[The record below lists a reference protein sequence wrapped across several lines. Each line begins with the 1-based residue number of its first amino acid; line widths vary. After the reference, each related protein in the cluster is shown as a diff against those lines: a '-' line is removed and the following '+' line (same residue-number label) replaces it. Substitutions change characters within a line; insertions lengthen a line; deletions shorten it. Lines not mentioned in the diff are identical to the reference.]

1 MSVSNASEQAL
12 STASTPTGR
21 GRLALWL
28 VTAPTTGAIIMALEL
43 VAFRLYAPYFGYSIY
58 VWGSMISVVMLALSS
73 GYALGGW
80 VADRSPADGTLYGI
94 ILLSGI
100 YQLLIVLTVGSLLP
114 WFAHFGEF
122 AGPVGAT
129 LIIFAL
135 PMVALAAVS
144 PIVIR
149 LLARAGRVGSSVG
162 AVLALSTAGGI
173 GGVLGTSFGLVPRVG
188 TQATLKILC
197 ALSIVMGV
205 VGLTTRRRTA
215 LVALLA
221 LPLLQVLPEAPNPED
236 TIWTSESPYNLVRV
250 VRRGKTLF
258 LFLNDEASVH
268 TIRDE
273 VVGLTGYYYD
283 DFALG
288 PLLVPGRRALVLG
301 MGAGGSITAMRAAA
315 ADIKVDA
322 VEIDP
327 KVVEAGV
334 RFFGLPARPGWLHV
348 NLADARP
355 WLARSPNRYDI
366 VQVDLYQ
373 GGPYIPFYLATVE
386 FFGLVRGHMAEGAV
400 LMMNI
405 FDASSDQHLVL
416 STVATLKRV
425 FASVFVLSRQDMNRI
440 IFAFPEERSVGSIES
455 AFHQDAGS
463 EPVRQL
469 ALQAATAIRD
479 LVPPPGTVVFTDD
492 RAPIEEMTRR
502 MLADAHSP
510 AAQRASPTWKP

>member
-1 MSVSNASEQAL
+1 
-12 STASTPTGR
+12 
-21 GRLALWL
+21 
-28 VTAPTTGAIIMALEL
+28 MALEM

-80 VADRSPADGTLYGI
+80 VADRSRADGSLYGI

-100 YQLLIVLTVGSLLP
+100 YQFLIVLTVGSFLP
-114 WFAHFGEF
+114 WFAQLGEF
-122 AGPVGAT
+122 VGTVGAT
-129 LIIFAL
+129 LIIFAP

-149 LLARAGRVGSSVG
+149 LLARAGHIGSSVG
-162 AVLALSTAGGI
+162 AVLALSTVGGI

-188 TQATLKILC
+188 TQATLEILC
-197 ALSIVMGV
+197 ALSIVLAV
-205 VGLTTRRRTA
+205 VGLAARRRTT

-221 LPLLQVLPEAPNPED
+221 LPLLQLIPEAPTSED
-236 TIWTSESPYNLVRV
+236 TVWTSESPYNRVRV
-250 VRRGKTLF
+250 VRRGRSLF
-258 LFLNDEASVH
+258 LFLNDDASVH

-273 VVGLTGYYYD
+273 VIGWTGYYYD

-315 ADIKVDA
+315 ADIEVDA

-327 KVVEAGV
+327 RVVEAGL
-334 RFFGLPARPGWLHV
+334 RFFGLPSSPGWLHV

-355 WLARSPNRYDI
+355 WLARSPDRYDI

-373 GGPYIPFYLATVE
+373 GGPYIPFYLATLE
-386 FFGLVRGHMAEGAV
+386 FFSLVRAHMAEGGV

-405 FDASSDQHLVL
+405 FDASIDQHLVL
-416 STVATLKRV
+416 SAVATLKRV
-425 FASVFVLSRQDMNRI
+425 FASVLVLTRQDMNRI
-440 IFAFPEERSVGSIES
+440 IFAFPQEHSVESIES
-455 AFHQDAGS
+455 AFREDVGS
-463 EPVRQL
+463 EAVRRL
-469 ALQAATAIRD
+469 ALQAAAMIRD
-479 LVPPPGTVVFTDD
+479 LVPPPGTVVLTDD

-502 MLADAHSP
+502 MLAEAHRGSP
-510 AAQRASPTWKP
+510 PS

>member
-1 MSVSNASEQAL
+1 MSVSSAPEQATPV
-12 STASTPTGR
+12 SSPTGR
-21 GRLALWL
+21 RRLALWL
-28 VTAPTTGAIIMALEL
+28 ATAATTGAIIMALEL

-58 VWGSMISVVMLALSS
+58 VWGSMISVVMLALSG

-80 VADRSPADGTLYGI
+80 LADLSPTDGSLYGI

-100 YQLLIVLTVGSLLP
+100 YQFLILVTVGSLLP
-114 WFAHFGEF
+114 WLAQFGEF

-144 PIVIR
+144 PIVVR
-149 LLARAGRVGSSVG
+149 LLARAGHVGSSVG

-173 GGVLGTSFGLVPRVG
+173 GGVLGTTFGLVPRVG
-188 TQATLKILC
+188 TQATLKSLC
-197 ALSIVMGV
+197 ALSIVLGV
-205 VGLTTRRRTA
+205 AGLTARRRTA

-221 LPLLQVLPEAPNPED
+221 LPLLQVLPEPPRSED
-236 TIWTSESPYNLVRV
+236 TVWTSESPYNLVRV
-250 VRRGKTLF
+250 VRRGQTLY

-268 TIRDE
+268 TIREE
-273 VVGLTGYYYD
+273 VVGWTGYYYD
-283 DFALG
+283 DYALG
-288 PLLVPGRRALVLG
+288 PLLASGRRALVLG
-301 MGAGGSITAMRAAA
+301 MGAGGSIAAMRAAA
-315 ADIKVDA
+315 PEMEVDA

-334 RFFGLPARPGWLHV
+334 RFFGLPSSADWLHMH
-348 NLADARP
+348 LADARP
-355 WLARSPNRYDI
+355 WVSRCPNRYDV

-386 FFGLVRGHMAEGAV
+386 FFGVVRAHMAESGV
-400 LMMNI
+400 LMMNL
-405 FDASSDQHLVL
+405 FDASVDQQLVL

-425 FASVFVLSRQDMNRI
+425 FASVLILTRQDMNRI
-440 IFAFPEERSVGSIES
+440 IFAFPQERSLVSVES
-455 AFHQDAGS
+455 AFRQHGGS
-463 EPVRQL
+463 EPVRRR

-479 LVPPPGTVVFTDD
+479 LAPPPGTMVFTDD

-510 AAQRASPTWKP
+510 ALQRGSRTQNP

>member
-1 MSVSNASEQAL
+1 
-12 STASTPTGR
+12 
-21 GRLALWL
+21 
-28 VTAPTTGAIIMALEL
+28 MALEL

-58 VWGSMISVVMLALSS
+58 VWGSMISVVMLALSG

-80 VADRSPADGTLYGI
+80 VADRSPADGWLYGL

-100 YQLLIVLTVGSLLP
+100 YQFLILLAVGSLLP
-114 WFAHFGEF
+114 WFAQFGEF

-129 LIIFAL
+129 LIIFAS
-135 PMVALAAVS
+135 PMLALAAVS
-144 PIVIR
+144 PIVVR
-149 LLARAGRVGSSVG
+149 LLARAGHVGSSVG
-162 AVLALSTAGGI
+162 AVLALSTLGGI
-173 GGVLGTSFGLVPRVG
+173 GGVLGTSFGLVPGVG

-197 ALSIVMGV
+197 ALSIVLGV
-205 VGLTTRRRTA
+205 VGFTARRRTA

-221 LPLLQVLPEAPNPED
+221 LLPLHLLPEVPSSGD
-236 TIWTSESPYNLVRV
+236 TVWTSESPYNRVRV
-250 VRRGKTLF
+250 VRRGRTLI

-273 VVGLTGYYYD
+273 GIGWTGYYYD

-301 MGAGGSITAMRAAA
+301 MGAGGSISAMRGAA
-315 ADIKVDA
+315 ADIEVDA

-334 RFFGLPARPGWLHV
+334 RFFGLPSSPGWLHV

-366 VQVDLYQ
+366 VQVDVYQ
-373 GGPYIPFYLATVE
+373 GGPYIPFYLSTVE
-386 FFGLVRGHMAEGAV
+386 FFGLVRAHLVEGGV
-400 LMMNI
+400 LMMNL
-405 FDASSDQHLVL
+405 FDASIDQELVL
-416 STVATLKRV
+416 SAVATLKRV
-425 FASVFVLSRQDMNRI
+425 FTSVLVLTRQDMNRI
-440 IFAFPEERSVGSIES
+440 IFAFPQQRSIGSIQA
-455 AFHQDAGS
+455 AFQKDVGS
-463 EPVRQL
+463 EPVRRL
-469 ALQAATAIRD
+469 AQQAAGTIVD

-502 MLADAHSP
+502 MLEDAHSP
-510 AAQRASPTWKP
+510 PAPPGSPKRKR